1 MSYKSLRDFLE
12 NRMRMSHIYQPV
24 MILKLLTDKGRSNKR
39 SIAESILSYDESQ
52 KEYYENVTTNMVGRV
67 LTQNNDIATKQGDF
81 YSLNGYEELSLDE
94 IESLK

>member
-1 MSYKSLRDFLE
+1 MSYKILKDFLE

-24 MILKLLTDKGRSNKR
+24 MILRLLSDNGRSDKQ

-52 KEYYENVTTNMVGRV
+52 KEYYENVTTNMVGKV

-81 YSLNGYEELSLDE
+81 TSTEIYTLDDL
-94 IESLK
+94 IKGFKL